1 MISTTHIFFGYPRI
15 VETFLQTQWR
25 TLNNKDLAA
34 AHEDYISQNDKKP
47 GFMKQ
52 LSELVYMSHCH
63 NRDLTSGSLANYLSN
78 LIEIDQQNYVN
89 CLLLLCNLMS
99 NFEINLLIR
108 FIFYNTYF

>member
-15 VETFLQTQWR
+15 VEIFLQTQWR

-34 AHEDYISQNDKKP
+34 AHEDYISQNNNKKP

-52 LSELVYMSHCH
+52 LSELVYMTHCH

-89 CLLLLCNLMS
+89 CLLLLCNVMS

-108 FIFYNTYF
+108 FIFL